1 MVMKVCVG
9 SANPSKIK
17 GVEAGF
23 REMLGCDVDVV
34 SARVDSGVPPQPI
47 GFETIVRGARN
58 RALNAMKAV
67 SGCDYGVG
75 VEAGIFSLDGVVMD
89 VQAAVIVDSLGRES
103 VGFSPS
109 FPLPRDFGEKLL
121 KGEARELEVLVDGY
135 YGTKDIGEKG
145 GFIRLLT
152 RDVVLR
158 EDLTRLAVIMAL
170 VPWVNPDLYGFGGR

>member
-1 MVMKVCVG
+1 MG
-9 SANPSKIK
+9 SVNPSKIK

-23 REMLGCDVDVV
+23 RELLGCDVEVV
-34 SARVDSGVPPQPI
+34 SVSVDSGVPPQPI
-47 GFETIVRGARN
+47 GIETIIRGAHN
-58 RALNAMKAV
+58 RALKAMEAI

-75 VEAGIFSLDGVVMD
+75 IEAGIFSLDGFVMD
-89 VQAAVIVDSLGRES
+89 VQAAVIIDSQGRKS
-103 VGFSPS
+103 LGFSPS

-121 KGEARELEVLVDGY
+121 KGEVRELEVLVDSY
-135 YGTKDIGEKG
+135 YGTENIGEKG

-170 VPWVNPDLYGFGGR
+170 VPWVNPELYHLNSR